1 MERKG
6 IFITGHQGLVGS
18 ALLRLYQRWP
28 EWEIIIKTRTELDLT
43 DAPSVRQF
51 FDSVRPRF
59 VILAA
64 AKMGGIKAAYT
75 QPVEFLLE
83 NLKIQ
88 NSVIEAAYLAKTEKL
103 LFLGSTCVYP
113 KHSSPPI
120 KENALLTG
128 PMESTNEAYSV
139 AKIAGIKLCQA
150 YRTQYGCDFIVAM
163 PANLYGPHD
172 NFDPEHSHVLPSLIS
187 KFHEAK
193 HRGLPTVTLWGT
205 GTPRREFLYVDDLA
219 EACAILLEKY
229 SSGEIVNV
237 GVGKD
242 ITIREIAE
250 MVRDIVGYN
259 GRIIWDTTQSD
270 GNPQR
275 LLDTTKINALGWKA
289 RTSLKSGLETT
300 YQWFCEN
307 MWSRLSS

>member
-307 MWSRLSS
+307 MWSRLST